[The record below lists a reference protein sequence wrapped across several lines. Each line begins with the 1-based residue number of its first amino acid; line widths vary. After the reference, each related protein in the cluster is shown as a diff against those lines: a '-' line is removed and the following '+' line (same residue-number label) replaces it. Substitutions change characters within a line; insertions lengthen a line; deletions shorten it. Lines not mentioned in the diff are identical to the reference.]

1 MTTPGYLLG
10 FLLAS
15 LIGVMFHLW
24 RGGHIGRLV
33 LFLVLSWAG
42 FWAGHFIGDK
52 ISFSLGR
59 IGVLNV
65 GLAILGSLIFL
76 IGGSWL
82 TRFEKK

>member
-24 RGGHIGRLV
+24 RGGRIGRLV

-42 FWAGHFIGDK
+42 FLGW
-52 ISFSLGR
+52 SLHR
-59 IGVLNV
+59 
-65 GLAILGSLIFL
+65 
-76 IGGSWL
+76 
-82 TRFEKK
+82 R